1 MTAQP
6 QHTQPIETEP
16 KQSAWTAQAIA
27 QIAAMEAK
35 SPTWRI
41 ARAAKPSKRI

>member
-1 MTAQP
+1 MSAQP
-6 QHTQPIETEP
+6 NTTTQP